1 MQERYIRNL
10 GPLTEE
16 ECLLLRQ
23 RRVFL
28 AGCGGLGGYLLE
40 HLLRAGVGAITVC
53 DGDTIV
59 PSNLNRQL
67 LADMESLGR
76 SKTEA
81 ACARA
86 ALVNPEAAVE
96 ARPVFLTADNA
107 LGLIAGH
114 DLALDALDSPAA
126 RRILA
131 GSDDP
136 AQQRQY
142 HNDDLGMPWSPVE
155 LQTDVDRLLELR
167 DPHLPPRTVPH
178 GAVALTCGI
187 DVQKRGFWYLV
198 RAWMPTMASYVIDYG
213 YLGSWDDVQ
222 ALVFDTYYPVQGPD
236 GSDVGERMPIWR
248 ACIDSGG
255 TETEGVYTRT
265 EEVYMW
271 VRANGCGVVH
281 ACKGASRPQ
290 AAPVR
295 WVVRERM
302 PHNGRPIPGGLRLY
316 LIDSGAFKTTDMGRM
331 LNQDSR
337 QPLRFHAGADETL
350 ASQLSAERMVRKN
363 GNLVW
368 VRERKDNHLLDC
380 LVLSAAAA
388 DASWTPSLPHYIL
401 QLQAQARM
409 QNETP
414 RPRAKKRP
422 QPEAAGHRW

>member
-131 GSDDP
+131 SACRQAGIPLVHGAIRGWYAQAAVILPDSGMMEQLYPADAPAAPDQGS
-136 AQQRQY
+136 
-142 HNDDLGMPWSPVE
+142 LSPTVGLCAAIQAGE
-155 LQTDVDRLLELR
+155 AVKLLCGRPSPLAGRLLWVDLVEQEYQVVSFCLEG
-167 DPHLPPRTVPH
+167 PPR
-178 GAVALTCGI
+178 
-187 DVQKRGFWYLV
+187 
-198 RAWMPTMASYVIDYG
+198 
-213 YLGSWDDVQ
+213 
-222 ALVFDTYYPVQGPD
+222 
-236 GSDVGERMPIWR
+236 
-248 ACIDSGG
+248 
-255 TETEGVYTRT
+255 
-265 EEVYMW
+265 
-271 VRANGCGVVH
+271 
-281 ACKGASRPQ
+281 
-290 AAPVR
+290 
-295 WVVRERM
+295 
-302 PHNGRPIPGGLRLY
+302 
-316 LIDSGAFKTTDMGRM
+316 
-331 LNQDSR
+331 
-337 QPLRFHAGADETL
+337 
-350 ASQLSAERMVRKN
+350 
-363 GNLVW
+363 
-368 VRERKDNHLLDC
+368 
-380 LVLSAAAA
+380 
-388 DASWTPSLPHYIL
+388 
-401 QLQAQARM
+401 
-409 QNETP
+409 
-414 RPRAKKRP
+414 
-422 QPEAAGHRW
+422 

>member
-131 GSDDP
+131 SACRQAGIPLVHGAIRGWYAQAAVILPDSGMMEQLYPADAPAAPDQGS
-136 AQQRQY
+136 
-142 HNDDLGMPWSPVE
+142 LSPTVGLCAAIQAGE
-155 LQTDVDRLLELR
+155 AVKLLCGRLSPLAGRLLWVDLVEQEYQVVSFC
-167 DPHLPPRTVPH
+167 PEGPPR
-178 GAVALTCGI
+178 
-187 DVQKRGFWYLV
+187 
-198 RAWMPTMASYVIDYG
+198 
-213 YLGSWDDVQ
+213 
-222 ALVFDTYYPVQGPD
+222 
-236 GSDVGERMPIWR
+236 
-248 ACIDSGG
+248 
-255 TETEGVYTRT
+255 
-265 EEVYMW
+265 
-271 VRANGCGVVH
+271 
-281 ACKGASRPQ
+281 
-290 AAPVR
+290 
-295 WVVRERM
+295 
-302 PHNGRPIPGGLRLY
+302 
-316 LIDSGAFKTTDMGRM
+316 
-331 LNQDSR
+331 
-337 QPLRFHAGADETL
+337 
-350 ASQLSAERMVRKN
+350 
-363 GNLVW
+363 
-368 VRERKDNHLLDC
+368 
-380 LVLSAAAA
+380 
-388 DASWTPSLPHYIL
+388 
-401 QLQAQARM
+401 
-409 QNETP
+409 
-414 RPRAKKRP
+414 
-422 QPEAAGHRW
+422 

>member
-131 GSDDP
+131 SACRQAGIPLVHGAIRGWYAQAAVILPDSGMMEQLYPADAPAAPDQGS
-136 AQQRQY
+136 
-142 HNDDLGMPWSPVE
+142 LSPTVGLCAAIQAGE
-155 LQTDVDRLLELR
+155 AVKLLCGSPSPLAGRLLWVDLVEQEYQVVSFC
-167 DPHLPPRTVPH
+167 PEGPPR
-178 GAVALTCGI
+178 
-187 DVQKRGFWYLV
+187 
-198 RAWMPTMASYVIDYG
+198 
-213 YLGSWDDVQ
+213 
-222 ALVFDTYYPVQGPD
+222 
-236 GSDVGERMPIWR
+236 
-248 ACIDSGG
+248 
-255 TETEGVYTRT
+255 
-265 EEVYMW
+265 
-271 VRANGCGVVH
+271 
-281 ACKGASRPQ
+281 
-290 AAPVR
+290 
-295 WVVRERM
+295 
-302 PHNGRPIPGGLRLY
+302 
-316 LIDSGAFKTTDMGRM
+316 
-331 LNQDSR
+331 
-337 QPLRFHAGADETL
+337 
-350 ASQLSAERMVRKN
+350 
-363 GNLVW
+363 
-368 VRERKDNHLLDC
+368 
-380 LVLSAAAA
+380 
-388 DASWTPSLPHYIL
+388 
-401 QLQAQARM
+401 
-409 QNETP
+409 
-414 RPRAKKRP
+414 
-422 QPEAAGHRW
+422 

>member
-131 GSDDP
+131 IACRQAGIPLVHGAIRGWYAQAAVILPDSGMMEQLYPADAPAAPDQGS
-136 AQQRQY
+136 
-142 HNDDLGMPWSPVE
+142 LSPTVGLCAAIQAGE
-155 LQTDVDRLLELR
+155 AVKLLCGRPSPLAGRLLWVDLVEQEYQVVSFC
-167 DPHLPPRTVPH
+167 PEGPPR
-178 GAVALTCGI
+178 
-187 DVQKRGFWYLV
+187 
-198 RAWMPTMASYVIDYG
+198 
-213 YLGSWDDVQ
+213 
-222 ALVFDTYYPVQGPD
+222 
-236 GSDVGERMPIWR
+236 
-248 ACIDSGG
+248 
-255 TETEGVYTRT
+255 
-265 EEVYMW
+265 
-271 VRANGCGVVH
+271 
-281 ACKGASRPQ
+281 
-290 AAPVR
+290 
-295 WVVRERM
+295 
-302 PHNGRPIPGGLRLY
+302 
-316 LIDSGAFKTTDMGRM
+316 
-331 LNQDSR
+331 
-337 QPLRFHAGADETL
+337 
-350 ASQLSAERMVRKN
+350 
-363 GNLVW
+363 
-368 VRERKDNHLLDC
+368 
-380 LVLSAAAA
+380 
-388 DASWTPSLPHYIL
+388 
-401 QLQAQARM
+401 
-409 QNETP
+409 
-414 RPRAKKRP
+414 
-422 QPEAAGHRW
+422 

>member
-131 GSDDP
+131 SACRQAGIPLVHGAIRGWYAQAAVILPDSGMMEQLYPADAPAAPDQGS
-136 AQQRQY
+136 
-142 HNDDLGMPWSPVE
+142 LSPTVGLCAAIQAGE
-155 LQTDVDRLLELR
+155 AAKLLCGRPSPLAGRLLWVDLVEQEYQVVSFC
-167 DPHLPPRTVPH
+167 PEGPPR
-178 GAVALTCGI
+178 
-187 DVQKRGFWYLV
+187 
-198 RAWMPTMASYVIDYG
+198 
-213 YLGSWDDVQ
+213 
-222 ALVFDTYYPVQGPD
+222 
-236 GSDVGERMPIWR
+236 
-248 ACIDSGG
+248 
-255 TETEGVYTRT
+255 
-265 EEVYMW
+265 
-271 VRANGCGVVH
+271 
-281 ACKGASRPQ
+281 
-290 AAPVR
+290 
-295 WVVRERM
+295 
-302 PHNGRPIPGGLRLY
+302 
-316 LIDSGAFKTTDMGRM
+316 
-331 LNQDSR
+331 
-337 QPLRFHAGADETL
+337 
-350 ASQLSAERMVRKN
+350 
-363 GNLVW
+363 
-368 VRERKDNHLLDC
+368 
-380 LVLSAAAA
+380 
-388 DASWTPSLPHYIL
+388 
-401 QLQAQARM
+401 
-409 QNETP
+409 
-414 RPRAKKRP
+414 
-422 QPEAAGHRW
+422 

>member
-131 GSDDP
+131 SACRQVGIPLVHGAIRGWYAQAAVILPDSGMMEQLYPADAPAAPDQGS
-136 AQQRQY
+136 
-142 HNDDLGMPWSPVE
+142 LSPTVGLCAAIQAGE
-155 LQTDVDRLLELR
+155 AVKLLCGRPSPLAGRLLWVDLVEQEYQVVSFC
-167 DPHLPPRTVPH
+167 PEGPPR
-178 GAVALTCGI
+178 
-187 DVQKRGFWYLV
+187 
-198 RAWMPTMASYVIDYG
+198 
-213 YLGSWDDVQ
+213 
-222 ALVFDTYYPVQGPD
+222 
-236 GSDVGERMPIWR
+236 
-248 ACIDSGG
+248 
-255 TETEGVYTRT
+255 
-265 EEVYMW
+265 
-271 VRANGCGVVH
+271 
-281 ACKGASRPQ
+281 
-290 AAPVR
+290 
-295 WVVRERM
+295 
-302 PHNGRPIPGGLRLY
+302 
-316 LIDSGAFKTTDMGRM
+316 
-331 LNQDSR
+331 
-337 QPLRFHAGADETL
+337 
-350 ASQLSAERMVRKN
+350 
-363 GNLVW
+363 
-368 VRERKDNHLLDC
+368 
-380 LVLSAAAA
+380 
-388 DASWTPSLPHYIL
+388 
-401 QLQAQARM
+401 
-409 QNETP
+409 
-414 RPRAKKRP
+414 
-422 QPEAAGHRW
+422 

>member
-76 SKTEA
+76 PKTEA

-131 GSDDP
+131 SACRQAGIPLVHGAIRGWYAQAAVILPDSGMMEQLYPADAPAAPDQGS
-136 AQQRQY
+136 
-142 HNDDLGMPWSPVE
+142 LSPTVGLCAAIQAGE
-155 LQTDVDRLLELR
+155 AVKLLCGRPSPLAGRLLWVDLVEQEYQVVSFC
-167 DPHLPPRTVPH
+167 PEGPPR
-178 GAVALTCGI
+178 
-187 DVQKRGFWYLV
+187 
-198 RAWMPTMASYVIDYG
+198 
-213 YLGSWDDVQ
+213 
-222 ALVFDTYYPVQGPD
+222 
-236 GSDVGERMPIWR
+236 
-248 ACIDSGG
+248 
-255 TETEGVYTRT
+255 
-265 EEVYMW
+265 
-271 VRANGCGVVH
+271 
-281 ACKGASRPQ
+281 
-290 AAPVR
+290 
-295 WVVRERM
+295 
-302 PHNGRPIPGGLRLY
+302 
-316 LIDSGAFKTTDMGRM
+316 
-331 LNQDSR
+331 
-337 QPLRFHAGADETL
+337 
-350 ASQLSAERMVRKN
+350 
-363 GNLVW
+363 
-368 VRERKDNHLLDC
+368 
-380 LVLSAAAA
+380 
-388 DASWTPSLPHYIL
+388 
-401 QLQAQARM
+401 
-409 QNETP
+409 
-414 RPRAKKRP
+414 
-422 QPEAAGHRW
+422 

>member
-131 GSDDP
+131 SACRQAGIPLVHGAIRGWYAQAAVVLPDSGMMEQLYPADAPAAPDQGS
-136 AQQRQY
+136 
-142 HNDDLGMPWSPVE
+142 LSPTVGLCAAIQAGE
-155 LQTDVDRLLELR
+155 AVKLLCGRPSPLAGRLLWVDLVEQEYQVVSFC
-167 DPHLPPRTVPH
+167 PEGPPR
-178 GAVALTCGI
+178 
-187 DVQKRGFWYLV
+187 
-198 RAWMPTMASYVIDYG
+198 
-213 YLGSWDDVQ
+213 
-222 ALVFDTYYPVQGPD
+222 
-236 GSDVGERMPIWR
+236 
-248 ACIDSGG
+248 
-255 TETEGVYTRT
+255 
-265 EEVYMW
+265 
-271 VRANGCGVVH
+271 
-281 ACKGASRPQ
+281 
-290 AAPVR
+290 
-295 WVVRERM
+295 
-302 PHNGRPIPGGLRLY
+302 
-316 LIDSGAFKTTDMGRM
+316 
-331 LNQDSR
+331 
-337 QPLRFHAGADETL
+337 
-350 ASQLSAERMVRKN
+350 
-363 GNLVW
+363 
-368 VRERKDNHLLDC
+368 
-380 LVLSAAAA
+380 
-388 DASWTPSLPHYIL
+388 
-401 QLQAQARM
+401 
-409 QNETP
+409 
-414 RPRAKKRP
+414 
-422 QPEAAGHRW
+422 

>member
-126 RRILA
+126 RRIPASACRQAGIPLVHGAIRGWYAQAAVILPDSGMMEQLYPADAPAAPDQGSLSPTVGLCAAIQAGEAVKLLCGRPSPLA
-131 GSDDP
+131 G
-136 AQQRQY
+136 
-142 HNDDLGMPWSPVE
+142 
-155 LQTDVDRLLELR
+155 RLLWVDLVEQEYQVVSFC
-167 DPHLPPRTVPH
+167 PEGPPR
-178 GAVALTCGI
+178 
-187 DVQKRGFWYLV
+187 
-198 RAWMPTMASYVIDYG
+198 
-213 YLGSWDDVQ
+213 
-222 ALVFDTYYPVQGPD
+222 
-236 GSDVGERMPIWR
+236 
-248 ACIDSGG
+248 
-255 TETEGVYTRT
+255 
-265 EEVYMW
+265 
-271 VRANGCGVVH
+271 
-281 ACKGASRPQ
+281 
-290 AAPVR
+290 
-295 WVVRERM
+295 
-302 PHNGRPIPGGLRLY
+302 
-316 LIDSGAFKTTDMGRM
+316 
-331 LNQDSR
+331 
-337 QPLRFHAGADETL
+337 
-350 ASQLSAERMVRKN
+350 
-363 GNLVW
+363 
-368 VRERKDNHLLDC
+368 
-380 LVLSAAAA
+380 
-388 DASWTPSLPHYIL
+388 
-401 QLQAQARM
+401 
-409 QNETP
+409 
-414 RPRAKKRP
+414 
-422 QPEAAGHRW
+422 

>member
-131 GSDDP
+131 S
-136 AQQRQY
+136 ACRQAGIP
-142 HNDDLGMPWSPVE
+142 LV
-155 LQTDVDRLLELR
+155 
-167 DPHLPPRTVPH
+167 H
-178 GAVALTCGI
+178 GAI
-187 DVQKRGFWYLV
+187 RGWY
-198 RAWMPTMASYVIDYG
+198 AQAAVI
-213 YLGSWDDVQ
+213 L
-222 ALVFDTYYPVQGPD
+222 P
-236 GSDVGERMPIWR
+236 
-248 ACIDSGG
+248 DSGMM
-255 TETEGVYTRT
+255 E
-265 EEVYMW
+265 
-271 VRANGCGVVH
+271 
-281 ACKGASRPQ
+281 Q
-290 AAPVR
+290 
-295 WVVRERM
+295 
-302 PHNGRPIPGGLRLY
+302 LY
-316 LIDSGAFKTTDMGRM
+316 
-331 LNQDSR
+331 
-337 QPLRFHAGADETL
+337 P
-350 ASQLSAERMVRKN
+350 
-363 GNLVW
+363 
-368 VRERKDNHLLDC
+368 
-380 LVLSAAAA
+380 A
-388 DASWTPSLPHYIL
+388 DASAAPDQGSLSPTVGLCAAIQAGEAVKLLCGRPSPLAGRLLWVDLVEQEYQVVSFCP
-401 QLQAQARM
+401 
-409 QNETP
+409 EGPP
-414 RPRAKKRP
+414 R
-422 QPEAAGHRW
+422 

>member
-131 GSDDP
+131 SACRQAGIPLVHGAIRGWYAQAALILPDSGMMEQLYPADAPAAPDQGS
-136 AQQRQY
+136 
-142 HNDDLGMPWSPVE
+142 LSPTVGLCAAIQAGE
-155 LQTDVDRLLELR
+155 AVKLLCGRPSPLAGRLLWVDLVEQEYQVVSFC
-167 DPHLPPRTVPH
+167 PEGPPR
-178 GAVALTCGI
+178 
-187 DVQKRGFWYLV
+187 
-198 RAWMPTMASYVIDYG
+198 
-213 YLGSWDDVQ
+213 
-222 ALVFDTYYPVQGPD
+222 
-236 GSDVGERMPIWR
+236 
-248 ACIDSGG
+248 
-255 TETEGVYTRT
+255 
-265 EEVYMW
+265 
-271 VRANGCGVVH
+271 
-281 ACKGASRPQ
+281 
-290 AAPVR
+290 
-295 WVVRERM
+295 
-302 PHNGRPIPGGLRLY
+302 
-316 LIDSGAFKTTDMGRM
+316 
-331 LNQDSR
+331 
-337 QPLRFHAGADETL
+337 
-350 ASQLSAERMVRKN
+350 
-363 GNLVW
+363 
-368 VRERKDNHLLDC
+368 
-380 LVLSAAAA
+380 
-388 DASWTPSLPHYIL
+388 
-401 QLQAQARM
+401 
-409 QNETP
+409 
-414 RPRAKKRP
+414 
-422 QPEAAGHRW
+422 

>member
-67 LADMESLGR
+67 LADMESLGH

-131 GSDDP
+131 SACRQAGIPLVHGAIRGWYAQAAVILPDSGMMEQLYPADAPAAPDQGS
-136 AQQRQY
+136 
-142 HNDDLGMPWSPVE
+142 LSPTVGLCAAIQAGE
-155 LQTDVDRLLELR
+155 AVKLLCGRPSPLAGRLLWVDLVEQEYQVVSFC
-167 DPHLPPRTVPH
+167 PEGPPR
-178 GAVALTCGI
+178 
-187 DVQKRGFWYLV
+187 
-198 RAWMPTMASYVIDYG
+198 
-213 YLGSWDDVQ
+213 
-222 ALVFDTYYPVQGPD
+222 
-236 GSDVGERMPIWR
+236 
-248 ACIDSGG
+248 
-255 TETEGVYTRT
+255 
-265 EEVYMW
+265 
-271 VRANGCGVVH
+271 
-281 ACKGASRPQ
+281 
-290 AAPVR
+290 
-295 WVVRERM
+295 
-302 PHNGRPIPGGLRLY
+302 
-316 LIDSGAFKTTDMGRM
+316 
-331 LNQDSR
+331 
-337 QPLRFHAGADETL
+337 
-350 ASQLSAERMVRKN
+350 
-363 GNLVW
+363 
-368 VRERKDNHLLDC
+368 
-380 LVLSAAAA
+380 
-388 DASWTPSLPHYIL
+388 
-401 QLQAQARM
+401 
-409 QNETP
+409 
-414 RPRAKKRP
+414 
-422 QPEAAGHRW
+422 

>member
-131 GSDDP
+131 SACRQAGIPLVHGAIRGWYAQAAVILPDSGMMEQLYPADAPAAPDQGSLSP
-136 AQQRQY
+136 TVGLCAAIQAGEAVKLLCGRPSPLAGQLLWV
-142 HNDDLGMPWSPVE
+142 DLVE
-155 LQTDVDRLLELR
+155 QEYQVVSFCPEG
-167 DPHLPPRTVPH
+167 PPR
-178 GAVALTCGI
+178 
-187 DVQKRGFWYLV
+187 
-198 RAWMPTMASYVIDYG
+198 
-213 YLGSWDDVQ
+213 
-222 ALVFDTYYPVQGPD
+222 
-236 GSDVGERMPIWR
+236 
-248 ACIDSGG
+248 
-255 TETEGVYTRT
+255 
-265 EEVYMW
+265 
-271 VRANGCGVVH
+271 
-281 ACKGASRPQ
+281 
-290 AAPVR
+290 
-295 WVVRERM
+295 
-302 PHNGRPIPGGLRLY
+302 
-316 LIDSGAFKTTDMGRM
+316 
-331 LNQDSR
+331 
-337 QPLRFHAGADETL
+337 
-350 ASQLSAERMVRKN
+350 
-363 GNLVW
+363 
-368 VRERKDNHLLDC
+368 
-380 LVLSAAAA
+380 
-388 DASWTPSLPHYIL
+388 
-401 QLQAQARM
+401 
-409 QNETP
+409 
-414 RPRAKKRP
+414 
-422 QPEAAGHRW
+422 

>member
-131 GSDDP
+131 SACRQAGIPLVHGAIRGWYAQAAVILPDSGMMEQLYPADAPAAPDQGS
-136 AQQRQY
+136 
-142 HNDDLGMPWSPVE
+142 LSPTVGLCAAIQAGE
-155 LQTDVDRLLELR
+155 AVKLLCGRPSPLAGRLLCVDIVEQEYQVVSFC
-167 DPHLPPRTVPH
+167 PEGPPR
-178 GAVALTCGI
+178 
-187 DVQKRGFWYLV
+187 
-198 RAWMPTMASYVIDYG
+198 
-213 YLGSWDDVQ
+213 
-222 ALVFDTYYPVQGPD
+222 
-236 GSDVGERMPIWR
+236 
-248 ACIDSGG
+248 
-255 TETEGVYTRT
+255 
-265 EEVYMW
+265 
-271 VRANGCGVVH
+271 
-281 ACKGASRPQ
+281 
-290 AAPVR
+290 
-295 WVVRERM
+295 
-302 PHNGRPIPGGLRLY
+302 
-316 LIDSGAFKTTDMGRM
+316 
-331 LNQDSR
+331 
-337 QPLRFHAGADETL
+337 
-350 ASQLSAERMVRKN
+350 
-363 GNLVW
+363 
-368 VRERKDNHLLDC
+368 
-380 LVLSAAAA
+380 
-388 DASWTPSLPHYIL
+388 
-401 QLQAQARM
+401 
-409 QNETP
+409 
-414 RPRAKKRP
+414 
-422 QPEAAGHRW
+422 

>member
-114 DLALDALDSPAA
+114 DLVLDALDSPAA

-131 GSDDP
+131 SACRQAGIPLVHGAIRGWYAQAAVILPDSGMMEQLYPADAPAAPDQGS
-136 AQQRQY
+136 
-142 HNDDLGMPWSPVE
+142 LSPTVGLCAAIQAGE
-155 LQTDVDRLLELR
+155 AVKLLCGRPSPLAGRLLWVDLVEQEYQVVSFC
-167 DPHLPPRTVPH
+167 PEGPPR
-178 GAVALTCGI
+178 
-187 DVQKRGFWYLV
+187 
-198 RAWMPTMASYVIDYG
+198 
-213 YLGSWDDVQ
+213 
-222 ALVFDTYYPVQGPD
+222 
-236 GSDVGERMPIWR
+236 
-248 ACIDSGG
+248 
-255 TETEGVYTRT
+255 
-265 EEVYMW
+265 
-271 VRANGCGVVH
+271 
-281 ACKGASRPQ
+281 
-290 AAPVR
+290 
-295 WVVRERM
+295 
-302 PHNGRPIPGGLRLY
+302 
-316 LIDSGAFKTTDMGRM
+316 
-331 LNQDSR
+331 
-337 QPLRFHAGADETL
+337 
-350 ASQLSAERMVRKN
+350 
-363 GNLVW
+363 
-368 VRERKDNHLLDC
+368 
-380 LVLSAAAA
+380 
-388 DASWTPSLPHYIL
+388 
-401 QLQAQARM
+401 
-409 QNETP
+409 
-414 RPRAKKRP
+414 
-422 QPEAAGHRW
+422 

>member
-1 MQERYIRNL
+1 MQKRYIRNL

-131 GSDDP
+131 SACRQAGIPLVHGAIRGWYAQAAVILPDSGMMEQLYPADAPAAPDQGS
-136 AQQRQY
+136 
-142 HNDDLGMPWSPVE
+142 LSPTVGLCAAIQAGE
-155 LQTDVDRLLELR
+155 AVKLLCGRPSPLAGRLLWVDLVEQEYQVVSFC
-167 DPHLPPRTVPH
+167 PEGPPR
-178 GAVALTCGI
+178 
-187 DVQKRGFWYLV
+187 
-198 RAWMPTMASYVIDYG
+198 
-213 YLGSWDDVQ
+213 
-222 ALVFDTYYPVQGPD
+222 
-236 GSDVGERMPIWR
+236 
-248 ACIDSGG
+248 
-255 TETEGVYTRT
+255 
-265 EEVYMW
+265 
-271 VRANGCGVVH
+271 
-281 ACKGASRPQ
+281 
-290 AAPVR
+290 
-295 WVVRERM
+295 
-302 PHNGRPIPGGLRLY
+302 
-316 LIDSGAFKTTDMGRM
+316 
-331 LNQDSR
+331 
-337 QPLRFHAGADETL
+337 
-350 ASQLSAERMVRKN
+350 
-363 GNLVW
+363 
-368 VRERKDNHLLDC
+368 
-380 LVLSAAAA
+380 
-388 DASWTPSLPHYIL
+388 
-401 QLQAQARM
+401 
-409 QNETP
+409 
-414 RPRAKKRP
+414 
-422 QPEAAGHRW
+422 

>member
-40 HLLRAGVGAITVC
+40 HLLRVGVGAITVC

-131 GSDDP
+131 SACRQAGIPLVHGAIRGWYAQAAVILPDSGMMEQLYPADAPAAPDQGS
-136 AQQRQY
+136 
-142 HNDDLGMPWSPVE
+142 LSPTVGLCAAIQAGE
-155 LQTDVDRLLELR
+155 AVKLLCGRPSPLAGRLLWVDLVEQEYQVVSFC
-167 DPHLPPRTVPH
+167 PEGPPR
-178 GAVALTCGI
+178 
-187 DVQKRGFWYLV
+187 
-198 RAWMPTMASYVIDYG
+198 
-213 YLGSWDDVQ
+213 
-222 ALVFDTYYPVQGPD
+222 
-236 GSDVGERMPIWR
+236 
-248 ACIDSGG
+248 
-255 TETEGVYTRT
+255 
-265 EEVYMW
+265 
-271 VRANGCGVVH
+271 
-281 ACKGASRPQ
+281 
-290 AAPVR
+290 
-295 WVVRERM
+295 
-302 PHNGRPIPGGLRLY
+302 
-316 LIDSGAFKTTDMGRM
+316 
-331 LNQDSR
+331 
-337 QPLRFHAGADETL
+337 
-350 ASQLSAERMVRKN
+350 
-363 GNLVW
+363 
-368 VRERKDNHLLDC
+368 
-380 LVLSAAAA
+380 
-388 DASWTPSLPHYIL
+388 
-401 QLQAQARM
+401 
-409 QNETP
+409 
-414 RPRAKKRP
+414 
-422 QPEAAGHRW
+422 

>member
-131 GSDDP
+131 SACRQAGIPLVHGAIRGWYAQAAVILPDSGMMEQLYPADAPAAPDQGSLSPTVGLCAAIQAGEAVKLLCGRPRPP
-136 AQQRQY
+136 A
-142 HNDDLGMPWSPVE
+142 G
-155 LQTDVDRLLELR
+155 RLLWVDLVEQEYQVVSFC
-167 DPHLPPRTVPH
+167 PEGPPR
-178 GAVALTCGI
+178 
-187 DVQKRGFWYLV
+187 
-198 RAWMPTMASYVIDYG
+198 
-213 YLGSWDDVQ
+213 
-222 ALVFDTYYPVQGPD
+222 
-236 GSDVGERMPIWR
+236 
-248 ACIDSGG
+248 
-255 TETEGVYTRT
+255 
-265 EEVYMW
+265 
-271 VRANGCGVVH
+271 
-281 ACKGASRPQ
+281 
-290 AAPVR
+290 
-295 WVVRERM
+295 
-302 PHNGRPIPGGLRLY
+302 
-316 LIDSGAFKTTDMGRM
+316 
-331 LNQDSR
+331 
-337 QPLRFHAGADETL
+337 
-350 ASQLSAERMVRKN
+350 
-363 GNLVW
+363 
-368 VRERKDNHLLDC
+368 
-380 LVLSAAAA
+380 
-388 DASWTPSLPHYIL
+388 
-401 QLQAQARM
+401 
-409 QNETP
+409 
-414 RPRAKKRP
+414 
-422 QPEAAGHRW
+422 

>member
-67 LADMESLGR
+67 LADIESLGR

-131 GSDDP
+131 SACRQAGIPLVHGAIRGWYAQAAVILPDSGMMEQLYPADAPAAPDQGS
-136 AQQRQY
+136 
-142 HNDDLGMPWSPVE
+142 LSPTVGLCAAIQAGE
-155 LQTDVDRLLELR
+155 AVKLLCGRPSPLAGRLLWVDLVEQEYQVVSFC
-167 DPHLPPRTVPH
+167 PEGPPR
-178 GAVALTCGI
+178 
-187 DVQKRGFWYLV
+187 
-198 RAWMPTMASYVIDYG
+198 
-213 YLGSWDDVQ
+213 
-222 ALVFDTYYPVQGPD
+222 
-236 GSDVGERMPIWR
+236 
-248 ACIDSGG
+248 
-255 TETEGVYTRT
+255 
-265 EEVYMW
+265 
-271 VRANGCGVVH
+271 
-281 ACKGASRPQ
+281 
-290 AAPVR
+290 
-295 WVVRERM
+295 
-302 PHNGRPIPGGLRLY
+302 
-316 LIDSGAFKTTDMGRM
+316 
-331 LNQDSR
+331 
-337 QPLRFHAGADETL
+337 
-350 ASQLSAERMVRKN
+350 
-363 GNLVW
+363 
-368 VRERKDNHLLDC
+368 
-380 LVLSAAAA
+380 
-388 DASWTPSLPHYIL
+388 
-401 QLQAQARM
+401 
-409 QNETP
+409 
-414 RPRAKKRP
+414 
-422 QPEAAGHRW
+422 

>member
-131 GSDDP
+131 SACRQAGIPLVHGAIRGWYAQAAVILPDSGMMEQLYPADAPAAPDQGS
-136 AQQRQY
+136 
-142 HNDDLGMPWSPVE
+142 LSPTVGLCAAIQAGE
-155 LQTDVDRLLELR
+155 AVKLLCGRPSPLAGRLLWVDLVEQEYQVVSFCPER
-167 DPHLPPRTVPH
+167 PPR
-178 GAVALTCGI
+178 
-187 DVQKRGFWYLV
+187 
-198 RAWMPTMASYVIDYG
+198 
-213 YLGSWDDVQ
+213 
-222 ALVFDTYYPVQGPD
+222 
-236 GSDVGERMPIWR
+236 
-248 ACIDSGG
+248 
-255 TETEGVYTRT
+255 
-265 EEVYMW
+265 
-271 VRANGCGVVH
+271 
-281 ACKGASRPQ
+281 
-290 AAPVR
+290 
-295 WVVRERM
+295 
-302 PHNGRPIPGGLRLY
+302 
-316 LIDSGAFKTTDMGRM
+316 
-331 LNQDSR
+331 
-337 QPLRFHAGADETL
+337 
-350 ASQLSAERMVRKN
+350 
-363 GNLVW
+363 
-368 VRERKDNHLLDC
+368 
-380 LVLSAAAA
+380 
-388 DASWTPSLPHYIL
+388 
-401 QLQAQARM
+401 
-409 QNETP
+409 
-414 RPRAKKRP
+414 
-422 QPEAAGHRW
+422 

>member
-131 GSDDP
+131 SACRPAGIPLVHGAIRGWYAQAAVILPDSGMMEQLYPADAPAAPDQGS
-136 AQQRQY
+136 
-142 HNDDLGMPWSPVE
+142 LSPTVGLCAAIQAGE
-155 LQTDVDRLLELR
+155 AVKLLCGRPSPLAGRLLWVDLVEQEYQVVSFC
-167 DPHLPPRTVPH
+167 PEGPPR
-178 GAVALTCGI
+178 
-187 DVQKRGFWYLV
+187 
-198 RAWMPTMASYVIDYG
+198 
-213 YLGSWDDVQ
+213 
-222 ALVFDTYYPVQGPD
+222 
-236 GSDVGERMPIWR
+236 
-248 ACIDSGG
+248 
-255 TETEGVYTRT
+255 
-265 EEVYMW
+265 
-271 VRANGCGVVH
+271 
-281 ACKGASRPQ
+281 
-290 AAPVR
+290 
-295 WVVRERM
+295 
-302 PHNGRPIPGGLRLY
+302 
-316 LIDSGAFKTTDMGRM
+316 
-331 LNQDSR
+331 
-337 QPLRFHAGADETL
+337 
-350 ASQLSAERMVRKN
+350 
-363 GNLVW
+363 
-368 VRERKDNHLLDC
+368 
-380 LVLSAAAA
+380 
-388 DASWTPSLPHYIL
+388 
-401 QLQAQARM
+401 
-409 QNETP
+409 
-414 RPRAKKRP
+414 
-422 QPEAAGHRW
+422 